1 MGKAS
6 QEARKRI
13 KRYHAVLM
21 HRTLPQHIL
30 QRDTADVVRSEWV
43 FAPDGGLIIST
54 EQSHLAAVWQ
64 GQIEMSIYYLV
75 PSILC

>member
-6 QEARKRI
+6 QEARKSAI
-13 KRYHAVLM
+13 MLSVLM
-21 HRTLPQHIL
+21 QTLPQHIP

-54 EQSHLAAVWQ
+54 EQSHLAAVWE